1 MRVWSEAATLVVP
14 EARLLMKD
22 ANASVMKPTKVAK
35 MTKPKMM
42 ITMYIHRRPTLSGM
56 ASLYP
61 PVAII

>member
-1 MRVWSEAATLVVP
+1 MN
-14 EARLLMKD
+14 D